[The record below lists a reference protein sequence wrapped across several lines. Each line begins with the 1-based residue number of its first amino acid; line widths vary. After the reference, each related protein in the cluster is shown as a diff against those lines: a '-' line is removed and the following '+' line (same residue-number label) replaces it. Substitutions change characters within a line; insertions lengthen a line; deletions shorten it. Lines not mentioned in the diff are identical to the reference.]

1 MYYVILK
8 NAVFYH
14 GKSHSVSFHY
24 VAGYYTCSRYFMLYI
39 LDRVC
44 TVFLSCVLKYMGLYH
59 TSRYGGMTRVSTSSA
74 LHCIGRNTEDAEM

>member
-1 MYYVILK
+1 MMYYAILK

-14 GKSHSVSFHY
+14 GKSHSVSFHC
-24 VAGYYTCSRYFMLYI
+24 VAGYYTCSRYCMLYI

-59 TSRYGGMTRVSTSSA
+59 TSRYGA
-74 LHCIGRNTEDAEM
+74 